1 MVTDA
6 ERGDDY
12 RPLPGF
18 TKWWER
24 TEWSHEI
31 SSHGSTGRMLRA
43 AFTAGV
49 LYAQNDATKEPPVS

>member
-1 MVTDA
+1 MVSNA

-18 TKWWER
+18 TDWWER
-24 TEWSHEI
+24 TDWSHEI
-31 SSHGSTGRMLRA
+31 SSQGNTGKMLRA

-49 LYAQNDATKEPPVS
+49 LYEQSRKLEKGKA